1 MTMGGPSPS
10 RLIAEAWKRKLELIE
25 KFWGSA
31 ERYVRFRDYIVKRKE
46 FLERLYLIYPLIE
59 FQAANWD
66 ESVRTEWFGYGHTAS
81 DFITD
86 GCAPIIH
93 YKVLPCELVFDL
105 ETKEKGQLVAL
116 VKTLKSFGVK
126 PFVATSG
133 NRGFHLHVLFTSEK
147 CPIEQFAEASDLP
160 EFRNMLFE
168 YVIDSARSFGLREEV
183 VDFGVM
189 NSTAHL
195 IRSVYSFNPKGKQWK
210 KPVYGDFYPIW
221 KIPKGLFL
229 DVREYI
235 ARKREQRLIEE
246 LINEEISGEK
256 KAEKKPRGPSK
267 VKWIEEIFQT
277 PERVRDGRK
286 RLLLHVI
293 IPYLITVKGLSEE
306 EAMMCAGE
314 WVEKTG
320 AQLSKYRSF
329 IRSQVKITRRKRI
342 LPMRKEKFFGLYPDL
357 GRLCCY
363 SDVQS

>member
-1 MTMGGPSPS
+1 MMTTGGPSPS

-25 KFWGSA
+25 KFWGSTD
-31 ERYVRFRDYIVKRKE
+31 RYVRFKNYIVKRKE

-66 ESVRTEWFGYGHTAS
+66 ESVRTEWFGYGHTAG

-105 ETKEKGQLVAL
+105 ETKEKDQLVAL
-116 VKTLKSFGVK
+116 VKALRSFGVT
-126 PFVATSG
+126 PFIATSG

-147 CPIEQFAEASDLP
+147 HPIEQFAEASDLP
-160 EFRNMLFE
+160 EFRSMLFE
-168 YVIDSARSFGLREEV
+168 YVIDSAKNFGLKEEV

-189 NSTAHL
+189 KSAAHL

-235 ARKREQRLIEE
+235 ARKREQKLIEE

-256 KAEKKPRGPSK
+256 KAERKPKGPNR
-267 VKWIEEIFQT
+267 VKWIEGILQT
-277 PERVRDGRK
+277 PEKVRDGRK

-293 IPYLITVKGLSEE
+293 IPYLITVRGMSEE
-306 EAMMCAGE
+306 EAMMRAGE

-320 AQLSKYRSF
+320 AQISKYRSF
-329 IRSQVKITRRKRI
+329 IRCQVKLTKRKKL
-342 LPMRKEKFFGLYPDL
+342 LPMGKEKFLGMYPDL
-357 GRLCCY
+357 SAVISSASL
-363 SDVQS
+363 